1 MILKFKKN
9 IPLILVILIYIS
21 YFIGFYFGE
30 NSIGAGGY
38 DGDLTWIWN
47 NFEIFKNNKLIE
59 AINHQDFFGNRTPLL
74 YILNVYINP
83 FINNIDTYR
92 ASLTILSL
100 LGPFIFYLCLKKK
113 FRNYNKQTLLLISS
127 LLLLSPFYRSN
138 AYWGGEINYG
148 ILTTLISFFYF
159 ISIYQSKNIK
169 FSKDI
174 FLLIFFSSITVYF
187 DQKLLIVPLI
197 AYISLILKKNKKI
210 IILSTLLFFVFAL
223 PFCYLIFIWNGI
235 VPRLTQL
242 ANPNTVTTIKN
253 INNFYFYNIGYAAS
267 IIAFYLIP
275 FILLKKEKVFGIV
288 KNFFTSKQ
296 NKYLIFVPLV
306 YIILLIIFYDFKNY
320 TVDTYWI
327 GFGILHKISK
337 YLFQNIIYQEFF
349 TYISMVISFYVIFII
364 LEKKIF
370 DYLVITYLF
379 VISLLLW
386 PLMQEY
392 FDPIL
397 LIFFLLIFKT
407 KFYVKLNAILLIV
420 IYYIIFLVGSN
431 MHYYKLLN

>member
-1 MILKFKKN
+1 MISKLKEN
-9 IPLILVILIYIS
+9 ISLILIILIYIS
-21 YFIGFYFGE
+21 YFLGFYFGE

-38 DGDLTWIWN
+38 DGDLIWIWK
-47 NFEIFKNNKLIE
+47 NFEIFKKNNLIE

-74 YILNVYINP
+74 YILNVYMNP

-100 LGPFIFYLCLKKK
+100 LGPFLFYLCLKKK
-113 FRNYNKQTLLLISS
+113 FKSYKKETLILISS

-148 ILTTLISFFYF
+148 VLTTLISIFYL
-159 ISIYQSKNIK
+159 IGINQSKNIK

-174 FLLIFFSSITVYF
+174 FLLIFFSSMTVYF

-197 AYISLILKKNKKI
+197 AYISLILKENKKI
-210 IILSTLLFFVFAL
+210 IVFSTILFFIFAL
-223 PFCYLIFIWNGI
+223 PFCYLVFIWNGI
-235 VPRLTQL
+235 VPKSTQL
-242 ANPNTVTTIKN
+242 ANPNTITTIKN

-275 FILLKKEKVFGIV
+275 FIFLKKEKVFAII
-288 KNFFTSKQ
+288 KKFFILKQ
-296 NKYLIFVPLV
+296 NKYLIFVPLI

-320 TVDTYWI
+320 TIDTYWI

-349 TYISMVISFYVIFII
+349 TYISMIISFLIIFII
-364 LEKKIF
+364 LDKKIY
-370 DYLVITYLF
+370 DYLVIIYLF
-379 VISLLLW
+379 TISLLVW

-392 FDPIL
+392 FDPIV
-397 LIFFLLIFKT
+397 LIFSLLIFKT
-407 KFYVKLNAILLIV
+407 KFYFKLNTISIIV
-420 IYYIIFLVGSN
+420 FYYIIFLIGSN
-431 MHYYKLLN
+431 MYYYNLFN